1 MKTIVLI
8 STLGLISASP
18 LMALDTNV
26 LTDDKARLS
35 YSIGVTFARQWKEQG
50 VDVDPDVVLR
60 GLKDEQEGMPLLMN
74 QEELSATMTK
84 VQQGIA
90 ARTQL
95 RLAQIK
101 EMSEAFLATNKN
113 NPGVISLPDGLQY
126 KIITEGDGAIPAD
139 GDTVSLNFRGT
150 FVDGSEFASG
160 KSTPVP
166 VGRNAIHGW
175 DEALKLMKT
184 GSKWQVFIPS
194 ELAYGQTGFASH
206 IPPNAALDSRCGAAV
221 HSASRSASPSASPA
235 HSRAATGA
243 ARSAAHQRHHC
254 RPFRRGLET
263 RQAALHHQGGGR
275 SENPAGIA
283 AHQLTAFI

>member
-35 YSIGVTFARQWKEQG
+35 YSIGVTLARQWKEQG

-90 ARTQL
+90 ARTQQ

-101 EMSEAFLATNKN
+101 EVSEAFLVTNKN

-139 GDTVSLNFRGT
+139 SDTVSLNFRGT

-194 ELAYGQTGFASH
+194 ELAYGQTGFAGH
-206 IPPNAALDSRCGAAV
+206 IPPNAALILDVELLSIQHPNPQTVPLPRPIPVPQPAPLSQPLTSDIIAV
-221 HSASRSASPSASPA
+221 PSAED
-235 HSRAATGA
+235 
-243 ARSAAHQRHHC
+243 
-254 RPFRRGLET
+254 LK
-263 RQAALHHQGGGR
+263 QGKQPYTIKA
-275 SENPAGIA
+275 EDVPKIQQELQHTN
-283 AHQLTAFI
+283 